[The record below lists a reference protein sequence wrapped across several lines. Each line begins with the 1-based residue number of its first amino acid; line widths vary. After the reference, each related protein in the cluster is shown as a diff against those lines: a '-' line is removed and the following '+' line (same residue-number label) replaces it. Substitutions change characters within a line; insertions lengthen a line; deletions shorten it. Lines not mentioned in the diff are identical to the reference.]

1 MQKRFGTFEKWSP
14 GRGYCGVHGLGKDTL
29 YLTITILYLFHF
41 LPLWTIPFWHWNMP
55 DKTIWK
61 RILDHCK
68 TKETCPQ
75 ISQSRKMFFSI
86 KVMRFFVLCSTVEVL
101 WCFGS
106 VWLEE
111 LIMVQ
116 EQWQIWTLPWVL
128 LQKPNCKMQCVEQKG
143 RHLPRREYG
152 NYFLRCRVKRWPVK
166 AACKVYTPTE
176 HRNDIIRCLNSDKVK
191 TRV

>member
-1 MQKRFGTFEKWSP
+1 MVPWPGILWCAWS
-14 GRGYCGVHGLGKDTL
+14 RERHTL
-29 YLTITILYLFHF
+29 PYNNNTLFISFLTPVDNSF
-41 LPLWTIPFWHWNMP
+41 LTLKY

-128 LQKPNCKMQCVEQKG
+128 LQKPNCKMQCVAQKG

>member
-75 ISQSRKMFFSI
+75 ISQSRKMFFFQL
-86 KVMRFFVLCSTVEVL
+86 RWWDFLFFVRQLKCCGVSGPSDWKNSSWYKNSDRSEPYPESCCKNPTAKCSVSPKKEDIYQDVSMAIISSGAG
-101 WCFGS
+101 WNGD
-106 VWLEE
+106 
-111 LIMVQ
+111 
-116 EQWQIWTLPWVL
+116 PWKLLARSTL
-128 LQKPNCKMQCVEQKG
+128 LQNIGM
-143 RHLPRREYG
+143 
-152 NYFLRCRVKRWPVK
+152 
-166 AACKVYTPTE
+166 
-176 HRNDIIRCLNSDKVK
+176 IS
-191 TRV
+191 